1 MKQLFFFFFVSLSIF
16 TCYPEG
22 TIHIIINVKSAN
34 YRKPQKKKK
43 RWRAVSSFTT
53 RVAAAPSR
61 KRNEME
67 CKNGKDAPPFLAHA
81 LILSGQAL
89 ETGLKPRYHNKQRQR
104 AVNNHPSWDRNQK
117 YKPQIELKNFR

>member
-43 RWRAVSSFTT
+43 DGGQYH
-53 RVAAAPSR
+53 PSR
-61 KRNEME
+61 PGWLLRPREKEM
-67 CKNGKDAPPFLAHA
+67 KWSAKTGKTRHRFWPTRSFSVARH
-81 LILSGQAL
+81 
-89 ETGLKPRYHNKQRQR
+89 
-104 AVNNHPSWDRNQK
+104 
-117 YKPQIELKNFR
+117 

>member
-1 MKQLFFFFFVSLSIF
+1 MAGSIILHDPGG
-16 TCYPEG
+16 CC
-22 TIHIIINVKSAN
+22 A
-34 YRKPQKKKK
+34 
-43 RWRAVSSFTT
+43 
-53 RVAAAPSR
+53 SR